1 MADVPQM
8 PASVPASVKAKFQ
21 RYVDAYPVNTNNEV
35 LINIWNWNSNWTL
48 DVTDENGNKLEA
60 KEVWAYD
67 PLHLAALSVKRFNSS
82 TLTSTPS
89 FITEKFTH
97 FFKVKAVDA
106 DTDLVITVRDEFEH
120 EWTELMERPKEF
132 STEAYRLR

>member
-1 MADVPQM
+1 M
-8 PASVPASVKAKFQ
+8 
-21 RYVDAYPVNTNNEV
+21 
-35 LINIWNWNSNWTL
+35 
-48 DVTDENGNKLEA
+48 TDENGNKLEA

-67 PLHLAALSVKRFNSS
+67 PLHVAALSVKRFNSS